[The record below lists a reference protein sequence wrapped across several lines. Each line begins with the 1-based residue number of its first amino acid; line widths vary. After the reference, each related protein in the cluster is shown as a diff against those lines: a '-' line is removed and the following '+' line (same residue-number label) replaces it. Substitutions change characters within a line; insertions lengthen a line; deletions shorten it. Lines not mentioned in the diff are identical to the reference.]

1 MNRQSN
7 LYTIIY
13 STILVI
19 VVGVVL
25 SVVYQALRPQQLE
38 NMANDT
44 KRQILASARIIPSE
58 GQTIS
63 DLYSSHI
70 KDSYIVNNKGQ
81 KIDSDKDPFGINVAL
96 EVKKPADERLLP
108 VFECTT
114 DNGLKYIVP
123 VYGAGLWGPIWGYLA
138 FDSNGDTIYG
148 AYFAHQGETPG
159 LGAEIEKPQFCDQF
173 EGKDIFS
180 KSCEFLSVSVVKV
193 GKEPAD
199 KAWVHAISGGTITS
213 QGVEKMLFNSL
224 EPYSAFFLNLLA
236 GTPETDMTV
245 SEPVPT
251 FESTETAEVE
261 LNSVEP

>member
-58 GQTIS
+58 NQTIS

-70 KDSYIVNNKGQ
+70 KDSYIVNSKGE

-159 LGAEIEKPQFCDQF
+159 LGAEIEKPNFCDQF

-180 KSCEFLSVSVVKV
+180 PSGEFMSVAVVKV

-199 KAWVHAISGGTITS
+199 KAWVHAVSGGTITS
-213 QGVEKMLFNSL
+213 QGVQSMLFNSL
-224 EPYSAFFLNLLA
+224 EPYSAFFLNLK
-236 GTPETDMTV
+236 GDVPEKDV
-245 SEPVPT
+245 PASEPA
-251 FESTETAEVE
+251 SAIETRETVEVE